1 MTRSS
6 VDAVHGSN
14 PSINGKHSEY
24 VMVRADDETLGLTL
38 INRSQQDR
46 LQERLLQDRAATR
59 SSLHLHD
66 PAEPINAR
74 LQNPLHV
81 TQPAR
86 DAVSLHP
93 ITGAAPS
100 VIVPK
105 DTISAKDLAGI
116 GDQFSA
122 D

>member
-1 MTRSS
+1 MARSS

-14 PSINGKHSEY
+14 PSINGKHS
-24 VMVRADDETLGLTL
+24 D
-38 INRSQQDR
+38 SQQDGVH
-46 LQERLLQDRAATR
+46 QRLLQNGAATR

-66 PAEPINAR
+66 PTEPINAR

-122 D
+122 E